1 MKLNIVHYGARQV
14 GKTYIIRELVKKKII
29 SYIYQSILLCLFKL
43 LIIIYIEDIY
53 EKNIYYN
60 YCIF

>member
-1 MKLNIVHYGARQV
+1 MICIDGARQV
-14 GKTYIIRELVKKKII
+14 GKTYIIRELAKKKII

-43 LIIIYIEDIY
+43 LIIIYIGDIY